1 MRWGSLCLRATR
13 RSSGHIHRA
22 VHILMRVRAANKA
35 YFLRLAKSRCG
46 MPARRAPNRL
56 ACVALH
62 SVTVAIGLCS
72 VRLPRMG
79 ATQYSRWTELHS
91 LGATLLLAP
100 AYVRLPLRLSH
111 LAPEADLQPR
121 MVRTAVFSGTAP
133 HGIASVSHLPPRG
146 RSGRLGPSPG
156 PSDALGSP
164 V

>member
-35 YFLRLAKSRCG
+35 YFIRLAKSRCG

-111 LAPEADLQPR
+111 LLRPRLTYSPEWYARQ
-121 MVRTAVFSGTAP
+121 FSAGK
-133 HGIASVSHLPPRG
+133 RG
-146 RSGRLGPSPG
+146 FDSQGCHSARSRPAMATGRPLMILL
-156 PSDALGSP
+156 AR
-164 V
+164 